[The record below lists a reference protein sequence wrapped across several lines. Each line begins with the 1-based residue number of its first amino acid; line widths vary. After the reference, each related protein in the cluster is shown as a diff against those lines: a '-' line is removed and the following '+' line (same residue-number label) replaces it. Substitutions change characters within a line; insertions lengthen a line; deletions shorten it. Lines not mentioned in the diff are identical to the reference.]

1 MAFAVC
7 SWVKVSVKRKLLN
20 FGVREEQ
27 GEDDDGMENPTQ
39 EPEINLT
46 ALYYNSITPEVEQSE
61 PEIGE
66 IVENSPEIAAEQAP
80 EKREDDR
87 GQKSYPRHF
96 GSAYRG

>member
-1 MAFAVC
+1 VPCRPFWNGLKGIPAI
-7 SWVKVSVKRKLLN
+7 
-20 FGVREEQ
+20 EE
-27 GEDDDGMENPTQ
+27 PLQ

-61 PEIGE
+61 PEIDE

-87 GQKSYPRHF
+87 GQKYCTDFSECR
-96 GSAYRG
+96 YRGGR